1 MKATE
6 AKLLEFI
13 KKSPQFVI
21 PIYQRSY
28 SWSKRE
34 CRQLWDDIVRA
45 GSDENVNAHF
55 IGSIVYIKKG
65 IYQVTSQSPILVIDG
80 QQRLTTIS
88 LLIAALADKL
98 DLLPDGNQEIL
109 EGFSPRK
116 LRNYYLRN
124 PEEEGEKYYKLI
136 LSKTDKESMIAIVAK
151 TDIPRD
157 HSYKIY
163 ENYDLFRVWLDEYSD
178 HLDVVCR
185 GIAKLIV
192 VDIALSSDQ
201 DNPQLIFESM
211 NSTGKELTQADLIRN
226 YILMGLDIKQQSYL
240 YEHFWRP
247 MEIDFGQEA
256 YTSDFDGF
264 MRHYLTVKT
273 GRIPRINEVYESFKE
288 YATSMQFKN
297 INMSMIVEDIR
308 KFSKYF
314 CNMTLKQ
321 EPDKDLQLAFNDIK
335 ELRVDVAYPMLL
347 EVYDD
352 YASGVLAKNDFVQIV
367 RLVEAYVFRRNICSI
382 PTNSLNKTF
391 STFMKSVD
399 RMRYV
404 ESVKAHFILLPS
416 YRRFPTDVEFG
427 KELQTR
433 DVYNIPR
440 RSYWFKKIENHNRK
454 EQVEVNQYT
463 IEHIMP
469 QNPNLSDEWKETIG
483 AEWKR
488 VQETWLHT
496 IGNLT
501 LTGYNSEYSDKPFI
515 IKRDMENGFRDSP
528 IKFNQSLRNVERW
541 DENAIKE
548 RAKKL
553 SDVALSVWE
562 SPKLPDDVLAT
573 YRPDSVMKSAYS
585 ISDYPYLSPTNNS
598 FVKEVRA
605 LFDALRKEI
614 LAIDSVVTEEYLKL
628 YIAFKA
634 ETNFVD
640 VVPQAKRLR
649 LSLNM
654 PFAEINDPE
663 QICKDVTNLGRWG
676 NGDVEVGFSDT
687 KDLPYIMSLVRQS
700 FERQMNN
707 LTED

>member
-1 MKATE
+1 M
-6 AKLLEFI
+6 
-13 KKSPQFVI
+13 I

-45 GSDENVNAHF
+45 GGDENINAHF
-55 IGSIVYIKKG
+55 IGSIVYIEKG

-98 DLLPDGNQEIL
+98 DLLPDGKQEIL

-124 PEEEGEKYYKLI
+124 PEEEEEKHYKLI
-136 LSKTDKESMIAIVAK
+136 LSKTDKESMLAIVDK
-151 TDIPRD
+151 TDTPRD
-157 HSYKIY
+157 YSFRIY
-163 ENYDLFRVWLDEYSD
+163 ENFGLFRAWLDEYSD

-226 YILMGLDIKQQSYL
+226 YILMGLDIKNQSYL

-297 INMSMIVEDIR
+297 NNMSMIVEDIR

-347 EVYDD
+347 EVYND
-352 YASGVLAKNDFVQIV
+352 YASGVLAKNDFVEII
-367 RLVEAYVFRRNICSI
+367 RLIEAYVFRRNICSI

-416 YRRFPTDVEFG
+416 YRRFPNDFEFG

-454 EQVEVNQYT
+454 EQVEVDQYT

-483 AEWKR
+483 SEWKR

-515 IKRDMENGFRDSP
+515 MKRDMENGFRDSP

-553 SDVALSVWE
+553 SVIALRVWA
-562 SPKLPDDVLAT
+562 SPKLSDDVLT
-573 YRPDSVMKSAYS
+573 IYRPDSKVKSAYS
-585 ISDYPYLSPTNNS
+585 INDYPYLSPTNNS
-598 FVKEVRA
+598 FVKEVRE
-605 LFDALRKEI
+605 LFDALRKNI
-614 LAIDSVVTEEYLKL
+614 LAIDSVVSEEYLKL

-654 PFAEINDPE
+654 PFAEINDPK
-663 QICKDVTNLGRWG
+663 QICKDITNLGRWG
-676 NGDVEVGFSDT
+676 NGDVEVGFYDI

-707 LTED
+707 STED

>member
-1 MKATE
+1 M
-6 AKLLEFI
+6 
-13 KKSPQFVI
+13 I

-45 GSDENVNAHF
+45 GGDENINAHF
-55 IGSIVYIKKG
+55 IGSIVYIEKG

-98 DLLPDGNQEIL
+98 DLLPDGKQEIL

-124 PEEEGEKYYKLI
+124 PEEEEEKHYKLI
-136 LSKTDKESMIAIVAK
+136 LSKTDKESMLAIVDK
-151 TDIPRD
+151 TDTPRD
-157 HSYKIY
+157 YSFRIY
-163 ENYDLFRVWLDEYSD
+163 ENFDLFRAWLDEYSD

-226 YILMGLDIKQQSYL
+226 YILMGLDIKKQSYL

-297 INMSMIVEDIR
+297 NNMSMIVEDIR

-347 EVYDD
+347 EVYND
-352 YASGVLAKNDFVQIV
+352 YASGVLAKNDFVEII
-367 RLVEAYVFRRNICSI
+367 RLIEAYVFRRNICSI

-416 YRRFPTDVEFG
+416 YRRFPNDFEFG

-454 EQVEVNQYT
+454 EQVEVDQYT

-483 AEWKR
+483 SEWKR

-515 IKRDMENGFRDSP
+515 RKRDMENGFRDSP

-553 SDVALSVWE
+553 SVIALRVWA
-562 SPKLPDDVLAT
+562 SPKLSDDVLT
-573 YRPDSVMKSAYS
+573 IYRPDSKVKSAYS
-585 ISDYPYLSPTNNS
+585 INDYPYLSPTNNS
-598 FVKEVRA
+598 FVKEVRE
-605 LFDALRKEI
+605 LFDALRKNI
-614 LAIDSVVTEEYLKL
+614 LAIDSVVSEEYLKL

-654 PFAEINDPE
+654 PFAEINDPK
-663 QICKDVTNLGRWG
+663 QICKDITNLGRWG
-676 NGDVEVGFSDT
+676 NGDVEVGFYDI

-707 LTED
+707 STED